1 MKIPTP
7 WRNALIVLVL
17 LNVLLWAWTQ
27 GYLRLIGLGPETLQE
42 PQRLQEQVNPDG
54 LTLRQG
60 QPQPQKPTTQD

>member
-7 WRNALIVLVL
+7 WRNTLIVLVL
-17 LNVLLWAWTQ
+17 LNLLLWAWTQ
-27 GYLRLIGLGPETLQE
+27 GHLRLIGLGPDPLQE

-60 QPQPQKPTTQD
+60 QPQTATP